1 MISAKDV
8 NELRQKTGAGMMDC
22 KKALTECNG
31 DIEAAIDWLR
41 EKGIS
46 KAAKKADRIAA
57 EGLANIFVNG
67 NKAAIIEV
75 NCETDFV
82 TRNADFVKMVDTI
95 GNTAVN
101 SNAKSL
107 EEVLALPVEG
117 TEGDVTAL
125 IAANTAV
132 IGEKLSL
139 RRVEVVDKKDTDNFG
154 SYIHMGGKIATL
166 VVLEKEDAELARGLA
181 MHIAANAPKYVKAE
195 DIPADVIAHERAI
208 ALENMKNDPKMAGKP
223 EAMLNGIA
231 DGKVKKLLAESVL
244 GAQVYLLDGEKAVAQ
259 VLKEKGNNVVKFIRF
274 AVGEGIEKRKD
285 DFAAEV
291 MSQIN

>member
-1 MISAKDV
+1 MPSMIELIK
-8 NELRQKTGAGMMDC
+8 ELRDRTGAGMMDC
-22 KKALTECNG
+22 KKAL
-31 DIEAAIDWLR
+31 EATGSDVEKAIDWLR
-41 EKGIS
+41 EKGIA
-46 KAAKKADRIAA
+46 KAQAKSSRIAA
-57 EGLANIFVNG
+57 EGLASVIVEG
-67 NKAAIIEV
+67 NKAVILEV

-82 TRNADFVKMVDTI
+82 AKGDRFHKLVEDT
-95 GNTAVN
+95 
-101 SNAKSL
+101 AKETLAKGYVSI
-107 EEVLALPVEG
+107 EEAKTGVAQLFTDATV
-117 TEGDVTAL
+117 AM
-125 IAANTAV
+125 
-132 IGEKLSL
+132 GEKLDY
-139 RRVEVVDKKDTDNFG
+139 RRFELVEKSAGQGFG

-195 DIPADVIAHERAI
+195 DIPADVIAHERTI

-259 VLKEKGNNVVKFIRF
+259 VLKEHGNNVVKFIRF

>member
-1 MISAKDV
+1 MIELIK
-8 NELRQKTGAGMMDC
+8 ELRDRTGAGMMDC
-22 KKALTECNG
+22 KRAL
-31 DIEAAIDWLR
+31 EANDSDVEKAIDWLR
-41 EKGIS
+41 EKGIA
-46 KAAKKADRIAA
+46 KAQAKASRIAA
-57 EGLANIFVNG
+57 EGLAGVVVEG
-67 NKAAIIEV
+67 NKAIILEV

-82 TRNADFVKMVDTI
+82 AKGERFHKLTDDCAKDTL
-95 GNTAVN
+95 
-101 SNAKSL
+101 AKGYKSV
-107 EEVLALPVEG
+107 EEAKEG
-117 TEGDVTAL
+117 VAQLFAEATVAM
-125 IAANTAV
+125 
-132 IGEKLSL
+132 GEKLDY
-139 RRVEVVDKKDTDNFG
+139 RRFEIVEKSAEQGFG

-166 VVLEKEDAELARGLA
+166 VVLAKEDAELAKGLA
-181 MHIAANAPKYVKAE
+181 MHIAANAPKYIAQE
-195 DIPADVIAHERAI
+195 DIPAEVIAHEKAI